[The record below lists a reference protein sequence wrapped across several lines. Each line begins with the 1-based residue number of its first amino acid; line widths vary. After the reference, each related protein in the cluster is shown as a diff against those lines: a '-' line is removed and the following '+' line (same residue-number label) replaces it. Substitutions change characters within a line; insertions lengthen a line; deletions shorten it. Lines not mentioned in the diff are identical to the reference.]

1 MAVSGTIGMLYVVE
15 VRMVDKVTRE
25 KIKHKVLIVGGE
37 ERDIDRKV
45 RWIFDSSRY
54 REMSVTGVEKIR
66 DKVHILQTVITQ
78 DEATVLPVIERT
90 DRTESIPQG
99 KTIIDS
105 VPLQLFAVG
114 ITTRMPAKDSV
125 HALRKVGHAIVSS
138 TLPDKSHS
146 GASLSED
153 STVVV
158 EQIPFS
164 SGYAMP
170 RDVRNEANA
179 ATFVRG

>member
-1 MAVSGTIGMLYVVE
+1 MAVSGTIGMLYVIE
-15 VRMVDKVTRE
+15 VRMVDKVTQE

-54 REMSVTGVEKIR
+54 RELSITGVEKIR

-78 DEATVLPVIERT
+78 DGGPRTPVIDRGE
-90 DRTESIPQG
+90 RTESIPQG
-99 KTIIDS
+99 KAIIENA
-105 VPLQLFAVG
+105 PLLMYAIG
-114 ITTRMPAKDSV
+114 ISTRMPARDSV

-146 GASLSED
+146 GASLSD
-153 STVVV
+153 DATITV

-164 SGYAMP
+164 SGYARP
-170 RDVRNEANA
+170 RDVSNEANTA
-179 ATFVRG
+179 YFVRG